1 MKVSKHAM
9 KPQDVVVL
17 LKITAMDSQDW
28 RQITLAKSLKMSQSE
43 ISQSIC
49 RTRYSGLI
57 DEGGKN
63 VMHQSFMDFLQ
74 YGLAVVFPARP
85 GAMVRGMPTAHA
97 TAPLKQMIESNEV
110 YVWPWAKGESR
121 GHGIA
126 PLYATLPEAVLN
138 DPKLYE
144 LIALVDALRIGR
156 VRERNLA
163 IEILK
168 EKIC

>member
-9 KPQDVVVL
+9 KPQDIVVL
-17 LKITAMDSQDW
+17 LKIITMDNQDW
-28 RQITLAKSLKMSQSE
+28 RQITLAQALKMSQSE
-43 ISQSIC
+43 ISQSIS
-49 RTRYSGLI
+49 RARYSGLI

-63 VMHQSFMDFLQ
+63 VMCQSFMDFLQ
-74 YGLAVVFPARP
+74 YGLAVVFPAHP
-85 GAMVRGMPTAHA
+85 GAMVRGMATAHA
-97 TAPLKQMIESNEV
+97 AAPLKHIIESNEV

-121 GHGIA
+121 GQGIA

-156 VRERNLA
+156 ARERNLA
-163 IEILK
+163 IKILK